1 MSTDNTQARGTV
13 AALGA
18 LVVAVLASLLVGAP
32 AASAYPGAPWFEPY
46 EHMSKYYTGNFPD
59 PDVLRV
65 GDTYY
70 AYGTATGGSYL
81 PVMSSTD
88 LVSWRPRSPYDPG
101 KVLNP
106 DRDVW
111 FNDGLPKPAV
121 WGGDFDEGR
130 LSKRLWAPG
139 VEKFGETYVAFY
151 ALQLPS
157 TETYPERFCIS
168 VATATSP
175 LGPFTDTTK
184 APLQCSPVQDDPRG
198 SIDPEPFIDPQTG
211 TPYLLWKTEGK
222 VNVHSPRVFIRELT
236 PSGTAFAAGS
246 QPKLLLEQDQGWEGY
261 VVENPSMI
269 RHEGELYLFYSG
281 NSWNSGSYAT
291 GYALCKTPLGP
302 CEKPR
307 ETPLMAKSREL
318 GKLGPGG
325 ASAFHDASGAL
336 RLAYH
341 YWNAPYTSYPAYP
354 ACEATK
360 TCQSQGQRRMAVTT
374 VSGSG
379 AALMVGPDAPAG
391 PVPAPT
397 QTPTPTPEPT
407 PEPAPTP
414 KPAPTPTPTPTGTPT
429 VLSPEQA
436 CPTGEVQSD
445 AFVDDDGNLHERAID
460 CVRWW
465 GVASGGSDGTY
476 RPLAGVTRAQMATFL
491 ANSVDISG
499 GTLPEA
505 QRDYFADDDGSPHER
520 SINRLA
526 AVGVV
531 SGKGGGYA
539 PNELVTRAQ
548 MATFLVR
555 AVKLRTGVAL
565 TSTVDWFPDDDAS
578 PHQPS
583 INAAAGA
590 GLASGAGSGGYAP
603 EASVRRDQMASFLA
617 RVLELYVEKGATT
630 PSSR

>member
-1 MSTDNTQARGTV
+1 MSLSNPYHWVSDLAPRARRRIVLSAG
-13 AALGA
+13 ASMA
-18 LVVAVLASLLVGAP
+18 LVAGLTMAAVLVPAGAGNAAPPPDYAEVG
-32 AASAYPGAPWFEPY
+32 
-46 EHMSKYYTGNFPD
+46 
-59 PDVLRV
+59 
-65 GDTYY
+65 
-70 AYGTATGGSYL
+70 
-81 PVMSSTD
+81 
-88 LVSWRPRSPYDPG
+88 
-101 KVLNP
+101 
-106 DRDVW
+106 
-111 FNDGLPKPAV
+111 
-121 WGGDFDEGR
+121 
-130 LSKRLWAPG
+130 
-139 VEKFGETYVAFY
+139 
-151 ALQLPS
+151 
-157 TETYPERFCIS
+157 
-168 VATATSP
+168 
-175 LGPFTDTTK
+175 
-184 APLQCSPVQDDPRG
+184 
-198 SIDPEPFIDPQTG
+198 
-211 TPYLLWKTEGK
+211 
-222 VNVHSPRVFIRELT
+222 
-236 PSGTAFAAGS
+236 
-246 QPKLLLEQDQGWEGY
+246 
-261 VVENPSMI
+261 
-269 RHEGELYLFYSG
+269 
-281 NSWNSGSYAT
+281 
-291 GYALCKTPLGP
+291 GP
-302 CEKPR
+302 CENTTFFQTYGAGADGSPASYFR
-307 ETPLMAKSREL
+307 YRFLSSYEINGSPSSRYWRYVHLEERWSGTEWVADPDRRTVHTWYCDTPA
-318 GKLGPGG
+318 
-325 ASAFHDASGAL
+325 
-336 RLAYH
+336 
-341 YWNAPYTSYPAYP
+341 
-354 ACEATK
+354 
-360 TCQSQGQRRMAVTT
+360 
-374 VSGSG
+374 
-379 AALMVGPDAPAG
+379 
-391 PVPAPT
+391 PVPST
-397 QTPTPTPEPT
+397 SS
-407 PEPAPTP
+407 
-414 KPAPTPTPTPTGTPT
+414 PTPTPTPTGTPT

-491 ANSVDISG
+491 ANSVDSSG